1 MADMEELHNECVE
14 SLFNCV
20 DNMQKYL
27 NPDERS
33 AELNK
38 LQILVKEYCVLDYQR
53 QVSKKALEQTV
64 TGLSADQ
71 LPMLDTNFDTN
82 LKKLMSKQPK
92 PANHPTYIRFI
103 TKTTEVENDEE
114 LDMSEIITTV
124 ATEQYIDAITQKQI
138 VSPVRNR
145 KCNHVY
151 EKSIRELIKK
161 RPRTKCPIV
170 GCKNREFLTQADLV
184 NDENLKIHLSQM
196 QHEERDP
203 LADSD

>member
-1 MADMEELHNECVE
+1 MADLEEVHNECVE
-14 SLFNCV
+14 SLFDCT
-20 DNMQKYL
+20 DNVLKYL
-27 NPDERS
+27 DPDERP
-33 AELNK
+33 AHLNK
-38 LQILVKEYCVLDYQR
+38 LETLVKEYCVLDYQR
-53 QVSKKALEQTV
+53 QVSKKALEQSV

-71 LPMLDTNFDTN
+71 LPMLDTNFDAN
-82 LKKLMSKQPK
+82 LKKLISKQPK
-92 PANHPTYIRFI
+92 PTNHPTYKSFI
-103 TKTTEVENDEE
+103 TKTTQMGNDEE
-114 LDMSEIITTV
+114 LDNSEIITTV

-170 GCKNREFLTQADLV
+170 GCNNREFLTQADLV